1 MLDNGYKVFLFG
13 DVKFFDNLL
22 GGGLDFEVRMFLLCI
37 IMKLNKLEVKLVV
50 IQDYGLNVVEEL
62 KESIQNCYCYYFLL
76 YIIFQMVII
85 VFVD

>member
-37 IMKLNKLEVKLVV
+37 ITKLNKLEVKLVV
-50 IQDYGLNVVEEL
+50 I
-62 KESIQNCYCYYFLL
+62 
-76 YIIFQMVII
+76 
-85 VFVD
+85 